1 MAETFHR
8 QYASNLAGDKACA
21 GMPVASASILGI
33 SNYEMKT
40 DLRMV
45 RTKSSED
52 VWYEMGRTSCW
63 RHISRLPSLAGALL
77 LACLF
82 LWFTSPQKEH
92 YLRHSG
98 LTPFQAF
105 VMNFENACTMP
116 IGSGPWG
123 IRTEK
128 DRFICSLAQ

>member
-1 MAETFHR
+1 
-8 QYASNLAGDKACA
+8 L
-21 GMPVASASILGI
+21 V
-33 SNYEMKT
+33 
-40 DLRMV
+40 
-45 RTKSSED
+45 
-52 VWYEMGRTSCW
+52 VWYEMGRTGRAGGKFQDS
-63 RHISRLPSLAGALL
+63 LSLAGALL

>member
-1 MAETFHR
+1 MAETLHR

-21 GMPVASASILGI
+21 GMPVASASILCI

-45 RTKSSED
+45 TTKSSED
-52 VWYEMGRTSCW
+52 VWYLVGNGPHWWCW
-63 RHISRLPSLAGALL
+63 RQISRLPSLAGALL

-98 LTPFQAF
+98 LTPFQA
-105 VMNFENACTMP
+105 
-116 IGSGPWG
+116 
-123 IRTEK
+123 
-128 DRFICSLAQ
+128 L